1 MCVCVCVCV
10 IYIDIYI
17 QILHTNVTC
26 VSYRAGKDWS
36 HAGVASLYKAVSQNG
51 YEILYLSSRA
61 IGMAPM
67 TRKYLDGI
75 RQVRLTGTF
84 SLATHLPMQV

>member
-1 MCVCVCVCV
+1 M
-10 IYIDIYI
+10 
-17 QILHTNVTC
+17 
-26 VSYRAGKDWS
+26 
-36 HAGVASLYKAVSQNG
+36 ASLYKAVSQNG

-75 RQVRLTGTF
+75 RQVRPASTFVPCRSFSHTNLKSPCVEQATMPFVVEDYKALRLLEQATG
-84 SLATHLPMQV
+84 P

>member
-1 MCVCVCVCV
+1 MR
-10 IYIDIYI
+10 YIHRY
-17 QILHTNVTC
+17 LHTNVTYT
-26 VSYRAGKDWS
+26 SHGAGKDWS

-75 RQVRLTGTF
+75 RQVRLTSTF
-84 SLATHLPMQV
+84 SLATHLPIDV

>member
-1 MCVCVCVCV
+1 M
-10 IYIDIYI
+10 
-17 QILHTNVTC
+17 
-26 VSYRAGKDWS
+26 
-36 HAGVASLYKAVSQNG
+36 ASLYKAVSQNG

-75 RQVRLTGTF
+75 RQVRLTSTF